1 MYSLKRHRRLTT
13 WLALWLLVLNALL
26 PVTAQAM
33 VLARQGADLL
43 EVCTSTGMVRVQA
56 DASHAVQPGSS
67 GGSVEFNLGQHC
79 PLCTLHDSG
88 QALPP
93 AVLTWVTPAPW
104 TDWPP
109 AFYRGARIATVWL
122 AAPARA
128 PPRV

>member
-1 MYSLKRHRRLTT
+1 MFTLIRPRRWTT

-26 PVTAQAM
+26 PVAAQAM
-33 VLARQGADLL
+33 VLARQGGDLL

-56 DASHAVQPGSS
+56 DAGHASQQNPA
-67 GGSVEFNLGQHC
+67 GGAGEFNLGQHC
-79 PLCTLHDSG
+79 PLCTLHDGG
-88 QALPP
+88 QALPS
-93 AVLTWVTPAPW
+93 AGFTWVAPAPW

-109 AFYRGARIATVWL
+109 AFYRGVRTSTVWL